1 MQTYLAYQ
9 SFIALV
15 LSPRLRSQL
24 PSTMISFRFNG
35 QQLDNDLVTSAS
47 SLLNAV
53 NVPNLLWG
61 NYLLTVYG
69 VPTIVDVSILSRND
83 MFSNFH

>member
-1 MQTYLAYQ
+1 
-9 SFIALV
+9 
-15 LSPRLRSQL
+15 
-24 PSTMISFRFNG
+24 MISFRFNG